1 MIVVDA
7 NVVIYLVFETTFTR
21 WARDVYA
28 RDPDWVVPD
37 LWEAEVLNGL
47 LNEVRAGHTR
57 VGDALVAAGHAA
69 TLLAGRAHKC
79 DREAVLRVAYT
90 SRLTAYDA
98 HYVVLARALGVKL
111 VTEDR
116 LIKRRCPEVA
126 MSLKAFLGL
135 SEEPPAVREKR
146 AVYRT
151 RRKVARKPE

>member
-1 MIVVDA
+1 
-7 NVVIYLVFETTFTR
+7 
-21 WARDVYA
+21 
-28 RDPDWVVPD
+28 
-37 LWEAEVLNGL
+37 
-47 LNEVRAGHTR
+47 
-57 VGDALVAAGHAA
+57 
-69 TLLAGRAHKC
+69 
-79 DREAVLRVAYT
+79 
-90 SRLTAYDA
+90 
-98 HYVVLARALGVKL
+98 VKL